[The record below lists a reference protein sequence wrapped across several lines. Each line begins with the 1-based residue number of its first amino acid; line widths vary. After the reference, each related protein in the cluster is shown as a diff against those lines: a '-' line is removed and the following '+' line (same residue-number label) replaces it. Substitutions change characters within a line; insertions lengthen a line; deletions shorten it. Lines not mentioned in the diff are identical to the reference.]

1 MYLNVYINFCFIII
15 KYYDIFIFVSI
26 HIRGAQ
32 CYSSLT
38 KIISHLAFG
47 FIYFSFFNLGDYL
60 EKVSLLEMVNI
71 NCI

>member
-15 KYYDIFIFVSI
+15 KYYDVFIFVSI
-26 HIRGAQ
+26 HIHGAQ

-38 KIISHLAFG
+38 KSISHLAFG

-60 EKVSLLEMVNI
+60 EKVNLLEMVNI